1 MILLKLK
8 FIIKKSSYYTAQ
20 LPCRLRGHP
29 ENQNPNPHNASSLL
43 RICGSQGPV
52 YAYYATSFRLSVH
65 ARRVQ
70 HRQGS
75 GCQVVRLMRCGG
87 VKTRSRDSGR
97 GKSANSL
104 RQQLQLLLLVPTCA
118 GFTVAK
124 VDVSQ
129 LPASRKHCCSRRIIM
144 QCVCHCALV
153 CTRSNQL
160 RIYSLRSL
168 HRVLSTA

>member
-8 FIIKKSSYYTAQ
+8 FTIKKSSYYTAQ

-70 HRQGS
+70 HHNLTWLS
-75 GCQVVRLMRCGG
+75 GCQAEMRRSQDSQSRSPSGLGTWEERQFLEATVTVVT
-87 VKTRSRDSGR
+87 V
-97 GKSANSL
+97 SADL
-104 RQQLQLLLLVPTCA
+104 CWFH
-118 GFTVAK
+118 GHK
-124 VDVSQ
+124 G
-129 LPASRKHCCSRRIIM
+129 
-144 QCVCHCALV
+144 
-153 CTRSNQL
+153 
-160 RIYSLRSL
+160 
-168 HRVLSTA
+168 